1 MKILAEVPG
10 LMLTLFIVVSEEDA
24 DDDATSSFLVDDAAA
39 ADGGDESLHLRAEA
53 ADEKE
58 AVE

>member
-24 DDDATSSFLVDDAAA
+24 DDDATSSLLVEAAA

>member
-1 MKILAEVPG
+1 MKILADVPG

-24 DDDATSSFLVDDAAA
+24 DGDATSSLLVEAAA

>member
-1 MKILAEVPG
+1 MKILADVPG

-24 DDDATSSFLVDDAAA
+24 DDDATSSLLVEAAA